1 MSNPLTPEEY
11 LRDGDPREA
20 LTILQ
25 KQVRARPDDAKL
37 RIFLFQLLCVLGQWE
52 RALSQLEVASTL
64 DPAALAMTQTYRE
77 AIRCELLRTQVFDGR
92 KSPMVLGQPD
102 AWLALLI
109 ESRLREG
116 QGVFGAAEDL
126 RKEAF
131 DQALETAGGVEG
143 QCFNWIAGSDMRLGP
158 VLESVINGRYYW
170 VPFSR
175 LVHVVIEKPVDLRD
189 AVWIPAHLEFD
200 NGGDAVALIPTRYPG
215 SESSE
220 DGLIALARK
229 TTWLETTAGLC
240 CGLGQRMLSTD
251 TGEFALM
258 DVRDLV
264 FDVAEQEPAS

>member
-116 QGVFGAAEDL
+116 QGSSAPQRICERRPSIRR
-126 RKEAF
+126 RKLQEVSM
-131 DQALETAGGVEG
+131 G
-143 QCFNWIAGSDMRLGP
+143 N
-158 VLESVINGRYYW
+158 
-170 VPFSR
+170 
-175 LVHVVIEKPVDLRD
+175 
-189 AVWIPAHLEFD
+189 
-200 NGGDAVALIPTRYPG
+200 ALIGSPTPICVLVRY
-215 SESSE
+215 
-220 DGLIALARK
+220 
-229 TTWLETTAGLC
+229 
-240 CGLGQRMLSTD
+240 LS
-251 TGEFALM
+251 
-258 DVRDLV
+258 
-264 FDVAEQEPAS
+264 Q